1 MRFRNLIED
10 LLNRKLTHIPK
21 IFSNKLSFYL
31 RKLSTSPLK
40 VFIVGIL
47 ASILLLPC
55 TSTPYLVI
63 LSLLS
68 TLENLYEGLILLIL
82 YNIVMVIPLLIL
94 TLGVYLLRL

>member
-1 MRFRNLIED
+1 M
-10 LLNRKLTHIPK
+10 
-21 IFSNKLSFYL
+21 
-31 RKLSTSPLK
+31 
-40 VFIVGIL
+40 VGIL
-47 ASILLLPC
+47 AGILLLPC

-94 TLGVYLLRL
+94 TLGVYLLSFKTSELKSWSSKNRRVLNSVMGLMIVFLSFYLLSLL

>member
-1 MRFRNLIED
+1 MGFRNLIEG
-10 LLNRKLTHIPK
+10 LLNRKPTRIPK
-21 IFSNKLSFYL
+21 IFNKLSFYL

-40 VFIVGIL
+40 VFMVGIL
-47 ASILLLPC
+47 AGILLLPC